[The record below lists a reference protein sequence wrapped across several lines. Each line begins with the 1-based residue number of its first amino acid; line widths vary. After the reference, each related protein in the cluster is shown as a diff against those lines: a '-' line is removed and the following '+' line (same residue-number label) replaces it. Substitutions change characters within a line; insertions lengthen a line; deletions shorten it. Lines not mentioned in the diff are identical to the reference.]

1 MSDYGEVVEPGTVR
15 IERLLPGPI
24 ERVWAYLTDVDKR
37 ATWLAGGL
45 LEQAT
50 GGRVEHL
57 FRIHELTGEGD
68 PAEVADRRHGEVL
81 EWEPPHRLRHTW
93 STGGGLADSDV
104 TFALEQV
111 ADKVRLTVIHRR
123 IPTRGEILDIA
134 AGWHTHLDILDARL
148 ASSPPDAFWSKFH
161 SLRAEYESLIATE
174 SPDHG

>member
-1 MSDYGEVVEPGTVR
+1 MSEYGKVVAPGTVR

-45 LEQAT
+45 LEQVT
-50 GGRVEHL
+50 GGRVEHI

-81 EWEPPHRLRHTW
+81 EWDPPHRLRHTW

-104 TFALEQV
+104 TFALEPV
-111 ADKVRLTVIHRR
+111 ADKVRLTVTHRR
-123 IPTRGEILDIA
+123 IPTRGEMLDIA
-134 AGWHTHLDILDARL
+134 AGWHTHLDILRARL
-148 ASSPPDAFWSKFH
+148 ATSPHDMFWPKFN
-161 SLRAEYESLIATE
+161 SLRAGYESLFAPE
-174 SPDHG
+174 SSDRG

>member
-1 MSDYGEVVEPGTVR
+1 MSEYGEVVEPDTVR

-50 GGRVEHL
+50 GGRVEHI
-57 FRIHELTGEGD
+57 FRIVQLTGEGD
-68 PAEVADRRHGEVL
+68 PAEVADHKHGEVL

-111 ADKVRLTVIHRR
+111 ADKVRLTVTHRR
-123 IPTRGEILDIA
+123 IPTRREMLDIA
-134 AGWHTHLDILDARL
+134 AGWHTHLDILRARL
-148 ASSPPDAFWSKFH
+148 ATSPPDAFWPKFN
-161 SLRAEYESLIATE
+161 SLRVEYESLLPPE
-174 SPDHG
+174 SSDRG